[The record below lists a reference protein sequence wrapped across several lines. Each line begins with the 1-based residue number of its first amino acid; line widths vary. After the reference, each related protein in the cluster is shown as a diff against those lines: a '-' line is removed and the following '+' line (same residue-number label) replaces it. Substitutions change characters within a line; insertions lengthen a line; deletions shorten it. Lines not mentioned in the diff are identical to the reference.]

1 MSHNHHQIK
10 HIFFDLDHTLWDF
23 DKNSELAFA
32 QIFQQQNININI
44 QTFIDIYIPI
54 NHACWKLYENNQISS
69 EDLRLMRLKQT
80 FQNLSYDISEA
91 NLSKIADEYIALL
104 PEFNHLFENT
114 IDVLEYLSQKYTLH
128 LITNG
133 FTDVQHKK
141 INNAKLTHFFKT
153 FTNAEI
159 AGEKKPH
166 QQIFQ
171 HALSLAQ
178 AHKAESIMIGDS
190 MHADVQGALDFGIK
204 ALFFNHNDKEKI
216 HNYQQ
221 ITHLKE
227 LKTLF

>member
-1 MSHNHHQIK
+1 MNDKHPQIK

-44 QTFIDIYIPI
+44 KTFIDIYIPI
-54 NHACWKLYENNQISS
+54 NNACWKLYENNQMSA
-69 EDLRLMRLKQT
+69 EELRLMRLKQT
-80 FQNLSYDISEA
+80 FKQLNYLISDEDIE
-91 NLSKIADEYIALL
+91 KIAEEYLSIL
-104 PEFNHLFENT
+104 PEFNHLFEHT
-114 IDVLEYLSQKYTLH
+114 LEILAYLSQKYTLH
-128 LITNG
+128 IITNG
-133 FTDVQHKK
+133 FIEVQHKK
-141 INNAKLTHFFKT
+141 INNANMAHFFKT
-153 FTNAEI
+153 VTNSEM
-159 AGEKKPH
+159 AGAKKPH
-166 QQIFQ
+166 KQIFQ

-204 ALFFNHNDKEKI
+204 ALFCNHNDKEKA

-227 LKTLF
+227 LEIMF

>member
-1 MSHNHHQIK
+1 MNDKHTQIK

-32 QIFQQQNININI
+32 QIFQQQNINIK
-44 QTFIDIYIPI
+44 TFIEIYIPI
-54 NHACWKLYENNQISS
+54 NNACWKLYENNQISA
-69 EDLRLMRLKQT
+69 EELRLMRLKQT
-80 FQNLSYDISEA
+80 FQQLNYQITEVDIE
-91 NLSKIADEYIALL
+91 KIADEYISIL
-104 PEFNHLFENT
+104 PEFNHLFEHT
-114 IDVLEYLSQKYTLH
+114 LEILTYLSQKYTLH
-128 LITNG
+128 IITNG
-133 FTDVQHKK
+133 FIEVQHKK
-141 INNAKLTHFFKT
+141 INNAKIAHFFKT
-153 FTNAEI
+153 VTNSEM

-204 ALFFNHNDKEKI
+204 ALFCNHNDKEKA

-227 LKTLF
+227 LETMF

>member
-80 FQNLSYDISEA
+80 FQNLNYHISEA
-91 NLSKIADEYIALL
+91 DIEKIADEYITLL

-141 INNAKLTHFFKT
+141 INNANLTHFFKT

-166 QQIFQ
+166 KQIFQ
-171 HALSLAQ
+171 HALNLAQ